1 MQVLEFVEMVLEKV
15 ESQVKPEDFLIYKS
29 ARPKDLSIL
38 LKQETQFANSGPR
51 YGKYSMKLMDFLWNF
66 PLFSDI
72 LKWMSQ
78 NQ

>member
-1 MQVLEFVEMVLEKV
+1 MKFIVYFHRISETMQVLEFVEMVLEKV

-51 YGKYSMKLMDFLWNF
+51 YGKYSMKLMDFL
-66 PLFSDI
+66 
-72 LKWMSQ
+72 
-78 NQ
+78 